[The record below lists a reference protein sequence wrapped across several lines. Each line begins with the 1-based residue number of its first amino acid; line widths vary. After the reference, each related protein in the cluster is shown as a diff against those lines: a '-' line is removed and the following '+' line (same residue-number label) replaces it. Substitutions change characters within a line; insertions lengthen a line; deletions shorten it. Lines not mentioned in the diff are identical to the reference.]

1 MIHVGII
8 GALGYTGKE
17 IIHYLSRHPLVK
29 IHKLWDKAVDKRGE
43 RIDSIF
49 PEFKNVVNTR
59 VSQFNKKEL
68 DSVDVVFLALP
79 HTVSMKIAPDIL
91 DKVGLLIDLS
101 ADYRFKNYKS
111 YQRWYKTDHI
121 DKKNLKKAVYGLP
134 EINREEIKEA
144 KLIANPGCY
153 PTSMILGLYPLAKEG
168 LLKDAQIIVDSKTG
182 TSGAGRKAA
191 TGLIFSELNGNL
203 RPYKINK
210 HQHMPEVVSFFK
222 DELGKRIDLSFIPQI
237 VPINRGIIS
246 MIYVVFKD
254 KKRKDLYSLYKKCYS
269 KEPFI
274 RISKK
279 GESPELKNV
288 AFTNFCDLGHLEFIN
303 SSTFLIISCIDNL
316 GKGAASQAVQNM
328 NIALGC
334 DEREGLI

>member
-17 IIHYLSRHPLVK
+17 LIHYLSRHPVVR
-29 IHKLWDKAVDKRGE
+29 IYKLWDNAVDKKGA

-49 PEFKNVVNTR
+49 PEFKNIVNTK
-59 VSQFNKKEL
+59 VEHFNKKDL
-68 DSVDVVFLALP
+68 DVVDVVFLALP
-79 HTVSMKIAPDIL
+79 HTVSMKIAPSIL
-91 DKVGLLIDLS
+91 DKVSLLIDLS
-101 ADYRFKNYKS
+101 ADYRFKSHKS
-111 YQRWYKTDHI
+111 YQKWYKADHL

-134 EINREEIKEA
+134 EINRSEIKGA

-168 LLKDAQIIVDSKTG
+168 LLDNAQVIVDSKTG

-210 HQHMPEVVSFFK
+210 HQHMPEVTAFFK
-222 DELGKRIDLSFIPQI
+222 DELNKSVDLSFVPQLI
-237 VPINRGIIS
+237 PINRGIIS
-246 MIYVVFKD
+246 MIYTVFKN
-254 KKRKDLYSLYKKCYS
+254 KKKKDLYGLYKKYYS

-279 GESPELKNV
+279 GEVTELKDV
-288 AFTNFCDLGHLEFIN
+288 AFTNFCDLSYLDFIN
-303 SSTFLIISCIDNL
+303 DNTFLIISCIDNL

-328 NIALGC
+328 NIALGF
-334 DEREGLI
+334 DEKEGLI